1 MGDLPKD
8 QITHVSATQT
18 ERPSASTGPETKPP
32 VVVPIGAT
40 LLSILMA
47 ALLWGGWV
55 LLHSDPNDAPASGG
69 GPPAEEVQSP

>member
-1 MGDLPKD
+1 MNDFSKD
-8 QITHVSATQT
+8 QTGSDVPAA
-18 ERPSASTGPETKPP
+18 ERPSTGPETKSP

-55 LLHSDPNDAPASGG
+55 FLHSDRNDGPASGG
-69 GPPAEEVQSP
+69 GPHAEEVQRP

>member
-1 MGDLPKD
+1 MNDFPKD
-8 QITHVSATQT
+8 QTDSDVPAGEQP
-18 ERPSASTGPETKPP
+18 PSSTGPETKPP

-55 LLHSDPNDAPASGG
+55 FLHSDRNDAPASGG
-69 GPPAEEVQSP
+69 GLPAEAVQSR

>member
-1 MGDLPKD
+1 MMSGKEPMD
-8 QITHVSATQT
+8 S
-18 ERPSASTGPETKPP
+18 GETNDSSKGQVARQQSKPP

-55 LLHSDPNDAPASGG
+55 FLHSERDDTATPAGG
-69 GPPAEEVQSP
+69 SPAEEVQKP

>member
-1 MGDLPKD
+1 MSDFSKD
-8 QITHVSATQT
+8 QTDSDVPAAEQPFS
-18 ERPSASTGPETKPP
+18 STGPETKPP

-55 LLHSDPNDAPASGG
+55 FLHADRNDAPASGG
-69 GPPAEEVQSP
+69 GPPAEEVQRP